1 MYIVGDKKMQIK
13 SNEENKTEI
22 RKRKSDDMILDNS
35 QPKKQ
40 KLLQSKNISLKL
52 DTAFQDLELLSSAS
66 V

>member
-40 KLLQSKNISLKL
+40 KLLQSKNISWKL
-52 DTAFQDLELLSSAS
+52 DTAFQDLELLSSVS

>member
-1 MYIVGDKKMQIK
+1 
-13 SNEENKTEI
+13 
-22 RKRKSDDMILDNS
+22 MILDNS

-40 KLLQSKNISLKL
+40 KILQPKNTSLKL